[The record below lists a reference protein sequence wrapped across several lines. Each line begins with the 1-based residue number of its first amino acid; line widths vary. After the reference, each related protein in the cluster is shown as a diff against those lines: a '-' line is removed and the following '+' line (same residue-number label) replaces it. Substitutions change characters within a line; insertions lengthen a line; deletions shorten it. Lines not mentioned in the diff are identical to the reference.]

1 MSLSKPVNL
10 QNEKL
15 DSSSKKLLSL
25 LFAGVLMGALDI
37 AIIGPAFPAI
47 KTAFNITTRDASW
60 IFNIYLLLHLVS
72 VPLMA
77 KLSDTY
83 GRRNIY
89 IIDVL
94 LFALGSL
101 LIVFSWNF
109 ESLLVGRA
117 IQGFGAGGIFPVAS
131 AVIGD
136 TFPKEKQ
143 GSALGMIGAV
153 FGLAFILGPIIGGV
167 LLKYSWHFIFAIN
180 IPISIVIIFFAFKLL
195 PKKKV
200 SIVKEFDFI
209 GLLLLTLILSGFS
222 YGVNRIDTKDFLQS
236 IMDFN
241 VFPFLIMPF
250 ILIPFFYKTEKKAEN
265 PIINLSLLNSRQL
278 IVTYIVAFGAGIS
291 EASAMFMPAMAKELF
306 HLSNSDASFMLV
318 PMVLTMFIG
327 APTAGKVIDKY
338 GPKIAIQGG
347 TFLLTIGLV
356 ILSTL
361 CYTKAGF
368 YTGGALIGF
377 GLAALLGA
385 PLRYIINRECPGEI
399 RASGQGIITISTS
412 SGQIIAAALIG
423 ALIASL
429 GGSISGFTLAFST
442 LAVISLLIFFV
453 AFNLKKNEI

>member
-1 MSLSKPVNL
+1 MSLSKSDSL
-10 QNEKL
+10 KTEKL

-37 AIIGPAFPAI
+37 AVIGPALPAI
-47 KTAFNITTRDASW
+47 KTAFNISTRDASW

-94 LFALGSL
+94 LFAIGSII
-101 LIVFSWNF
+101 IVFSWNF

-167 LLKYSWHFIFAIN
+167 LLLFSWHLIFAIN
-180 IPISIVIIFFAFKLL
+180 IPISIGVIFFAFKLL

-200 SIVKEFDFI
+200 SVIKEFDFT
-209 GLLLLTLILSGFS
+209 GLLLLTSILSGFS

-236 IMDFN
+236 ILDLH
-241 VFPFLIMPF
+241 VFPFLLIPI
-250 ILIPFFYKTEKKAEN
+250 ILIPFFFKTEKKAVN
-265 PIINLSLLNSRQL
+265 PIINLSLLKSKQL

-291 EASAMFMPAMAKELF
+291 ETSAMFMPAMAKELF
-306 HLSNSDASFMLV
+306 QLSNSKASFMLI
-318 PMVLTMFIG
+318 PMVLTMFVG

-347 TFLLTIGLV
+347 TLVLTIGLI
-356 ILSTL
+356 ILAALSHTI
-361 CYTKAGF
+361 AGF
-368 YTGGALIGF
+368 YAGGSLIGF

-399 RASGQGIITISTS
+399 RASGQGIVTISTS

-429 GGSISGFTLAFST
+429 GGTIAGFTLAFST
-442 LAVISLLIFFV
+442 LSVISLLIFFV
-453 AFNLKKNEI
+453 SFNLKKNEI